1 MAYIRAIGLGNMR
14 HVQAGFVLAILV
26 LAFAVLPFCHTERTA
41 AESQSCP
48 ACQFSHASAA
58 VILPADA
65 PVIPQ
70 NLIGTVVPAAVPLRA
85 AARLDGAESR
95 SPPLG

>member
-1 MAYIRAIGLGNMR
+1 LAYDPRIKLGNVR
-14 HVQAGFVLAILV
+14 RFQAVFVLVVLGMAIS
-26 LAFAVLPFCHTERTA
+26 VLPFCHTEKTIGESRT
-41 AESQSCP
+41 CP

-58 VILPADA
+58 VILIADV

-70 NLIGTVVPAAVPLRA
+70 RFIGTVAPAAIPLHA

-95 SPPLG
+95 SPPLV